1 LPANRFAH
9 TPFQPIAIH
18 RFADRPWHRKPEAG
32 RRCLAREA
40 QTEGGE
46 IAACHADTVSIG
58 AAKLGG
64 SNNPA
69 WFWKCQRIK
78 SLGFKSLGFKSGE
91 PRLLRL
97 ADGALIAYRQFVA
110 AFRASPRQ
118 YRAAIGALHA
128 RAKTVGLGAL
138 SIVRLKCTFGHGN
151 PYLRVLKQVETYRP
165 ERGKKRT
172 ATSPLNLILKYIAA
186 RKSVKAGTLG
196 NLKC

>member
-97 ADGALIAYRQFVA
+97 ADGTLIAYRQFVA

-151 PYLRVLKQVETYRP
+151 PYLWF
-165 ERGKKRT
+165 
-172 ATSPLNLILKYIAA
+172 
-186 RKSVKAGTLG
+186 
-196 NLKC
+196 